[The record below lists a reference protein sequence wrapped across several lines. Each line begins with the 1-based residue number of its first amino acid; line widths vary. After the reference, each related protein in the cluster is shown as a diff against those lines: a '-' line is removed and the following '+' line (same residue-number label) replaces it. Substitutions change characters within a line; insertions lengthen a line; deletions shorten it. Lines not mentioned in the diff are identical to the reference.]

1 MVTSFDSVEDLQQHG
16 IGMQDITKL
25 KAAGICTILSVA
37 QTTRKNL
44 LKIKVRK
51 MRKRIESS
59 SVIASMGTNL
69 FFFFSIF
76 AVR

>member
-1 MVTSFDSVEDLQQHG
+1 MSSFDSVEDLQQHG

-51 MRKRIESS
+51 RQG
-59 SVIASMGTNL
+59 SVRCSMEEAEL
-69 FFFFSIF
+69 FALRSV
-76 AVR
+76 ANRGCRR